1 MSRRSSNFLP
11 RFIAAALTAPALVAA
26 AVLTAPAALAETT
39 ESGPDGQEL
48 TVSETEL
55 DPDGDTV
62 TVSGADFREDVGIYV
77 ALCVIPQEADTAP
90 GLCLGGVNMSGD
102 EESSVW
108 IASDPPAY
116 AEGLTIPFEEGG
128 SFEVEISVS
137 ADDGHTDCLDP
148 SVAPDGCAIAT
159 RADHTRE
166 SDRSADVLI
175 PVTFD
180 GAGDDAASDSN
191 NDSDAADSD
200 EDTTD
205 SDETDDAAE
214 TEEPTTETPE
224 SDANDSE
231 ESADDQS
238 ATADSDES
246 AGNTTAITI
255 LIIAAII
262 GLIAGVSAV
271 AYANRKKRNAARA
284 EALDRHAEQDGPN
297 PDDGSSA
304 GPDDA
309 SSPDQ
314 KGGDQ

>member
-39 ESGPDGQEL
+39 ENGPDGQEL

-90 GLCLGGVNMSGD
+90 GPCLGGVNMSGD

-180 GAGDDAASDSN
+180 GAGDDAGGDSD

-200 EDTTD
+200 QND
-205 SDETDDAAE
+205 SDQSDDEAE
-214 TEEPTTETPE
+214 TEEPTATETPE
-224 SDANDSE
+224 SDATDSE
-231 ESADDQS
+231 DSSDDQS
-238 ATADSDES
+238 ATADSYES
-246 AGNTTAITI
+246 AGNSTAVTI
-255 LIIAAII
+255 LIIAAIV

-297 PDDGSSA
+297 PDD
-304 GPDDA
+304 A

-314 KGGDQ
+314 KGGYQ